1 MNGIHRVTG
10 KALSGS
16 AHLLQ
21 SVSDILTTPVG
32 TRVLLRDYG
41 SELPRLTDSPQDAV
55 LSTRIIRATVG
66 ALYRWEPRLLISRVQ
81 VHFPALSVA
90 ELTITG
96 RHTATGEPVVLEG
109 IKIR

>member
-1 MNGIHRVTG
+1 MNGIDSLTG
-10 KALSGS
+10 RALSGD

-41 SELPRLTDSPQDAV
+41 SELPRLTDSPQDAA

-81 VHFPALSVA
+81 VFYPTPDSA

-96 RHTATGEPVVLEG
+96 RSTETGEPVVLKG
-109 IKIR
+109 ITIR